1 MPADSSVM
9 TDVDLTETDEAI
21 LEQLAE
27 EGQSVPARIAEQ
39 IGKNRQYVYKRLK
52 RMSEHEIVESL
63 SHGLYRIKDDPRE

>member
-1 MPADSSVM
+1 MRAEH
-9 TDVDLTETDEAI
+9 TDMGDIDLTETDEAI
-21 LEQLAE
+21 LDQLAD

-52 RMSEHEIVESL
+52 RMSEHGIVESL